1 MRRLMPFVLAVGAAL
16 LVLAGLGLSLYLW
29 SGTDRSLATTLDLAG
44 RMLPA
49 DQSLDAGEVEG
60 SLRSGGRIGWLRWRQ
75 GALSVEARDA
85 EVAWS
90 LAGLLD
96 GQLRLDRLAIARLRI
111 EDKRAPTPATP
122 PPELTLPI
130 RVEAPFEV
138 TTLEWIGSPPLVVN
152 GLAGRYTFDSK
163 IHRIDAGKARI
174 SSGNYDFSGEL
185 EAAGAMALAVRLQGE
200 VVTTPPGSLRTV
212 TLVASAQAQG
222 ALAGM
227 DATLE
232 LSAGLAPRDLAAPI
246 TRRPATPGSARAST
260 PMKAT
265 VTARIQPWQPQPVAG
280 AQGDWQG
287 LDLAALWPQAPR
299 TLLRG
304 QATVMPRADGWLAQ
318 ADLSNALPGPWD
330 RQQLPLD
337 QLKARARYAGG
348 QWIIESLDAVAAGGR
363 ILAQAQSV
371 PTALESAE
379 RHRGPGARL
388 GRPCHAAARE
398 SGRRRLAAGCRFA
411 ERPADGPHRPAGL
424 DLRRG
429 PDRGAAPRRPARRLG
444 DPPAPEGLAC
454 PGPLGGRH
462 PHPARPAAADR

>member
-122 PPELTLPI
+122 LPELTLPI

-138 TTLEWIGSPPLVVN
+138 AMLEWIDSPPLVVN

-174 SSGNYDFSGEL
+174 SSGNYGFSGEL

-200 VVTTPPGSLRTV
+200 VVTTPPGSPRTV
-212 TLVASAQAQG
+212 TLVANAQA
-222 ALAGM
+222 
-227 DATLE
+227 
-232 LSAGLAPRDLAAPI
+232 
-246 TRRPATPGSARAST
+246 
-260 PMKAT
+260 
-265 VTARIQPWQPQPVAG
+265 
-280 AQGDWQG
+280 
-287 LDLAALWPQAPR
+287 
-299 TLLRG
+299 
-304 QATVMPRADGWLAQ
+304 
-318 ADLSNALPGPWD
+318 
-330 RQQLPLD
+330 
-337 QLKARARYAGG
+337 
-348 QWIIESLDAVAAGGR
+348 
-363 ILAQAQSV
+363 
-371 PTALESAE
+371 
-379 RHRGPGARL
+379 
-388 GRPCHAAARE
+388 
-398 SGRRRLAAGCRFA
+398 
-411 ERPADGPHRPAGL
+411 
-424 DLRRG
+424 
-429 PDRGAAPRRPARRLG
+429 
-444 DPPAPEGLAC
+444 
-454 PGPLGGRH
+454 
-462 PHPARPAAADR
+462 